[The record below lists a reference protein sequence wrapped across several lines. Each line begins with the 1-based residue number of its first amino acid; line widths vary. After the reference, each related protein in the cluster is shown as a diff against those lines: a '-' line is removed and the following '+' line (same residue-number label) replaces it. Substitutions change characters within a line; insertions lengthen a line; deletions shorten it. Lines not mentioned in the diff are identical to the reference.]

1 MKDPLVYQFLK
12 PIYLSVEG
20 MRSNDGYEILIKM
33 IEVDQSRISNLD
45 STQFTIKS
53 WSITLVSLL
62 VGFTF
67 QYGNKAFL
75 YVGIVATILFG
86 ILDYLYR
93 RVQLNHVERSSNII
107 EYIQNTYL
115 ENSHNINI
123 QIHFGKYKR
132 NFLKNNSIIF
142 LFHGFVILMLI
153 IVIFIPIN
161 VKK

>member
-1 MKDPLVYQFLK
+1 MPYKKLCQC
-12 PIYLSVEG
+12 YLSVEG
-20 MRSNDGYEILIKM
+20 MKSNDIYEILIKM

-45 STQFTIKS
+45 STQFTIKG

-93 RVQLNHVERSSNII
+93 RVQLNHVERSNNVL

-115 ENSHNINI
+115 ENSQTINI
-123 QIHFGKYKR
+123 QKPFGKYKR
-132 NFLKNNSIIF
+132 NFLKDNSTIF
-142 LFHGFVILMLI
+142 LFHGSVILMLI
-153 IVIFIPIN
+153 ILVFIPIN